1 MIGPLNLHLQMA
13 HECKKGT
20 AVQHRQGGFSVWA
33 EGVRRH
39 LIQVYVSCLRCQGL
53 QEVKMSIVF
62 QIIDAVINVQFALKS
77 LECILSHELDGV

>member
-20 AVQHRQGGFSVWA
+20 AVKHRQGGFSVWA

-39 LIQVYVSCLRCQGL
+39 LIQVYVSCLHCQGL

-62 QIIDAVINVQFALKS
+62 QIITGAVKPCPLGRGYKAYRAAMSFNT
-77 LECILSHELDGV
+77 